1 MCSDLYNTADWVF
14 KSGEPL
20 KSIDE
25 ISNMRRWGADVN
37 TNVRTD
43 FDEYV
48 GMPPTYKARNWFDM
62 FEAGQ
67 LGKYDVVV
75 YHTVMAKMED
85 VEVRLE
91 IECDDCAF
99 DSCVFDV
106 KLDVKVFSYPQNAD
120 PIIRCER
127 NVQFEYSRST
137 DSMRWLEQGLAL
149 QLTRSAMSS
158 MASMS
163 SMTSDSSDASD
174 ASSQSSS
181 YDDVPHMLHMLH
193 KALDTDDDADKYDV
207 VVPLEVILLG

>member
-1 MCSDLYNTADWVF
+1 
-14 KSGEPL
+14 
-20 KSIDE
+20 
-25 ISNMRRWGADVN
+25 
-37 TNVRTD
+37 
-43 FDEYV
+43 
-48 GMPPTYKARNWFDM
+48 MPPTYKARNWFDM

-91 IECDDCAF
+91 IECDECAF

-163 SMTSDSSDASD
+163 SDSSDAS
-174 ASSQSSS
+174 SQTSS
-181 YDDVPHMLHMLH
+181 YDVPHMLHMLH
-193 KALDTDDDADKYDV
+193 KALDLDADKYDV